1 MTINWQFEWFTT
13 DGSPFISLQ
22 DWIKTLS
29 AEEQI
34 EFYDADRRQKSNRQE
49 KINDGSL
56 TIDKEGRY
64 VWKDEQAETVNKE
77 NDTIWLEYWDRW
89 QIETTSSCRIIREKI

>member
-1 MTINWQFEWFTT
+1 MSIEWQFEWFTT
-13 DGSPFISLQ
+13 DGGPFISLQ

-49 KINDGSL
+49 KINEGNLIVDGSNY
-56 TIDKEGRY
+56 I
-64 VWKDEQAETVNKE
+64 WKDEQAETVNKE
-77 NDTIWLEYWDRW
+77 NDPIWSEYWVRW
-89 QIETTSSCRIIREKI
+89 QIETTSSCRMIRKEI